1 MYMNNALSV
10 VSAAGGGQSLVKGQN
25 KTIMSLLSFLVSARA
40 PPVIELAGRSRGHN
54 VDLDSIHL
62 DVCRSRLCSFR
73 LAVQPNRVFK
83 SSRSPRPES
92 ATVAQLKAT
101 EFLNQFRDNVTGI
114 LQQQASED
122 ELEKLANIICS
133 AAGMNSETGDPI
145 IIASLESYG
154 ETLTN
159 TILRRARD
167 YRDNTSSLRQG
178 PETLSHLRASS
189 PSIRAAPQVRA
200 PASTS
205 VRVTTSPTTSRVTTS
220 TLSVRATPLLTTINN
235 LDVSTVTKTFNNL
248 AGSGSFTYHSS
259 QSNDKI
265 TSPPSLLSDQ
275 FPPVMGDLY
284 IHLNKGPPERRLVWY
299 YNGRNQWEDISELW
313 GETNKMLVHPTI
325 PERILTVHRDHSP
338 NWILRS
344 SMKPKKSGASK

>member
-83 SSRSPRPES
+83 SNKHPKTSS
-92 ATVAQLKAT
+92 K
-101 EFLNQFRDNVTGI
+101 
-114 LQQQASED
+114 
-122 ELEKLANIICS
+122 KLANIICS

-248 AGSGSFTYHSS
+248 AGSGSFTYHLS